1 MHCSLYE
8 PFVPSFLLLN
18 CEKFHKFINSFQV
31 ISWPQNFTDFIP
43 RITILKLLWLYQI
56 KFYQQHSLQPSP
68 VRQLVGKLARQMKQ
82 TFSHIDWLTSV
93 HPLPLENRDEKYLL
107 IIYIRATD
115 EGKETC
121 IRQSK
126 SPSTY
131 LPTYLP
137 TYLEELWIVI
147 QWLWLSW

>member
-1 MHCSLYE
+1 
-8 PFVPSFLLLN
+8 
-18 CEKFHKFINSFQV
+18 
-31 ISWPQNFTDFIP
+31 
-43 RITILKLLWLYQI
+43 
-56 KFYQQHSLQPSP
+56 
-68 VRQLVGKLARQMKQ
+68 MKQ

-115 EGKETC
+115 DEGKETF

-131 LPTYLP
+131 LPTYL
-137 TYLEELWIVI
+137 EEL
-147 QWLWLSW
+147 